1 MSSDVQKIAVIGAGT
16 MGAGIAHV
24 AAAALFDVTLFDAN
38 ATALAGAKQRI
49 TQSLEKAAS
58 KALMSSADVAMTLA
72 RLRTSQSLAD
82 AVDGAD
88 LVIEVIPEVLALK
101 QKLFAEIAPLVSES
115 TVLAT
120 NTSSLP
126 VSAIAASVPNPTR
139 VVGMHFF
146 NPPFI
151 LKLLELV
158 RAEQTSDVTLERAR
172 RVGERMRREV
182 IVVKDSPGFAT
193 SRLGV
198 VLALEAMRMVESG
211 VASAED
217 IDKAMEQGYKHQMGP
232 LRTTDL
238 VGLDVRLAIAQHLHQ
253 TLGGAQY
260 EPPAILQRLVKE
272 GKLGKKS
279 GQGFF
284 TWNQ

>member
-16 MGAGIAHV
+16 MGAGIAQV

-38 ATALAGAKQRI
+38 AAALAGAKQRI

-82 AVDGAD
+82 AVEGAD

-101 QKLFAEIAPLVSES
+101 QELFAEIAPLVSES
-115 TVLAT
+115 TLLAT